1 MFAQG
6 LIQKDVSGFPLF
18 GMGRSVF
25 LLLKSD
31 TDISKLIHVSKRSLG
46 PLFIKEYFTKEL
58 FILYDL
64 LKLYLQKSFS
74 FRKRCNMLLN
84 IPAWVLTSLI
94 HTTEGKLALS
104 VTIYFVFTGCCF
116 VVSEHTDTQLIK
128 LEQKVILSIKLAL
141 DPGPAKTIF
150 TRLGVI

>member
-6 LIQKDVSGFPLF
+6 LFQKDVSGFPLF

-31 TDISKLIHVSKRSLG
+31 TDISKLIYVSKRSLG
-46 PLFIKEYFTKEL
+46 PLFMKEYFTKEL

-104 VTIYFVFTGCCF
+104 VTIYFVFTGCF

-150 TRLGVI
+150 TGLGII